1 MSFQVFEY
9 FKFIF
14 SRPWKKSKDLRVA
27 VNICLDP
34 DEFKGM
40 NKEMKI
46 TSDCFT
52 SFIDF
57 CQHLCHLSVCCNS
70 VREKHSP
77 YVHTLVCQPRK
88 IYIGRTIDIEQLIA
102 QC

>member
-70 VREKHSP
+70 VTKINIRLL
-77 YVHTLVCQPRK
+77 VHTLN
-88 IYIGRTIDIEQLIA
+88 EFLIMP
-102 QC
+102 